1 MPNYTQKDKATKGNM
16 AAQQKKKKY
25 TSVENSDGTTT
36 NTFEK
41 KRQ

>member
-1 MPNYTQKDKATKGNM
+1 MPNYTRKATKGM
-16 AAQQKKKKY
+16 AAQQKEKKKKY

-41 KRQ
+41 F